1 MEFDDLLHTE
11 QADKLYTPSELNHE
25 ARLHLEA
32 GFGRIWIE
40 GEISNLSRPSSG
52 HIYFSLKDDKAQISC
67 ALFRSNT
74 YGMGFKPENGMLVR
88 ARGRVSL
95 YEARGNYQL
104 IADSLVRAGEG
115 LLRAKFE
122 LLKNGLAAEG
132 LFDEAQKK
140 PLPAY
145 PLRIAIITSPS
156 GAALRDILNVLQRR
170 WPLAAVRIY
179 GVPVQGEEA
188 APAIVKALSA
198 ANKHAWAQ
206 LIVSGRGGGSLEDLW
221 AFNEESVAR
230 AIYASELPVVSA
242 VGHEIDFSISDFVAD
257 LRAPTPSAAAE
268 LISPDQ
274 RVLKQAL
281 SARHRQL
288 EQRCT
293 HHLQQLSQRLDHLA
307 HRLRQQHPGQ
317 RLAQHKKMLQQARHR
332 LQLAAARIVPQRR
345 RSLQELVL
353 YRLVAAGRRIV
364 PERRRVL
371 QDLAR
376 TLNALSPLPTLARGY
391 AIVTDA
397 ETGSAISSVKNVK
410 PKQALLTQL
419 HDGQVLSTIKETND
433 VVVGGASRG
442 DSDPVGAAPRRD

>member
-1 MEFDDLLHTE
+1 MDSDDLQQNNQTGNI
-11 QADKLYTPSELNHE
+11 YTPSEELNHE

-40 GEISNLSRPSSG
+40 GEISNISRPASG

-74 YGMGFKPENGMLVR
+74 YGLGFKPDNGMLVR

-104 IADSLVRAGEG
+104 IADSMVQAGEG

-122 LLKNGLAAEG
+122 LLKNNLAMEG
-132 LFDEAQKK
+132 LFDESQKK
-140 PLPAY
+140 ALPAF
-145 PLRIAIITSPS
+145 PLRIAVVTSPS

-170 WPLAAVRIY
+170 WPLATVRIY
-179 GVPVQGEEA
+179 GVPVQGDEA
-188 APAIVKALSA
+188 APAIVDALAA
-198 ANKHAWAQ
+198 ANQHNWAQ
-206 LIVSGRGGGSLEDLW
+206 VIVTGRGGGSLEDLW
-221 AFNEESVAR
+221 AFNEETVAR

-274 RVLKQAL
+274 SALKQNL
-281 SARHRQL
+281 SVLSKR
-288 EQRCT
+288 
-293 HHLQQLSQRLDHLA
+293 LQQRSLYLLQRLSQKLDHLA

-317 RLAQHKKMLQQARHR
+317 RLAQHRKMLQQANHR
-332 LQLAAARIVPQRR
+332 LQLAGA
-345 RSLQELVL
+345 
-353 YRLVAAGRRIV
+353 RIV
-364 PERRRVL
+364 PERRRHLQELARHRLLPAGKRIVPERRRTL
-371 QDLAR
+371 QDLVR

-397 ETGSAISSVKNVK
+397 ESGTAISSVNDVK
-410 PKQALLTQL
+410 QKQALLTQL
-419 HDGQVLSTIKETND
+419 HDGQILSTAEKTND
-433 VVVGGASRG
+433 TRLETGN
-442 DSDPVGAAPRRD
+442 D

>member
-1 MEFDDLLHTE
+1 MKYDDL
-11 QADKLYTPSELNHE
+11 QSADQPDNVYTPSELNHE

-52 HIYFSLKDDKAQISC
+52 HIYFSLKDRKAQISC

-74 YGMGFKPENGMLVR
+74 YAIGFKPDNGMLVR

-122 LLKNGLAAEG
+122 LLKNNLAAEG
-132 LFDEAQKK
+132 LFDEAHKK

-145 PLRIAIITSPS
+145 PVRVAVITSPS

-170 WPLAAVRIY
+170 WPLATIRVY
-179 GVPVQGEEA
+179 GAPVQGIEA

-198 ANKHAWAQ
+198 VNEHAWAQ
-206 LIVSGRGGGSLEDLW
+206 LIIAGRGGGSLEDLW

-230 AIYASELPVVSA
+230 AIYASEIPVVSA

-274 RVLKQAL
+274 QTLSQTL
-281 SARHRQL
+281 SARKRQL
-288 EQRCT
+288 RQRCIS
-293 HHLQQLSQRLDHLA
+293 HLQQLSQKLDHLA

-317 RLAQHKKMLQQARHR
+317 RLEQHRKILQQARQR
-332 LQLAAARIVPQRR
+332 LQLAARRIVPQRR
-345 RSLQELVL
+345 RALQELFQH
-353 YRLVAAGRRIV
+353 RLTRAGRQIV
-364 PERRRVL
+364 PERRRKL

-397 ETGSAISSVKNVK
+397 GTGTAITSVKTVEADQK
-410 PKQALLTQL
+410 LVTQL
-419 HDGQVLSTIKETND
+419 HDGQIFSTIED
-433 VVVGGASRG
+433 VNEDA
-442 DSDPVGAAPRRD
+442 GAASHGDVSNKI

>member
-1 MEFDDLLHTE
+1 MESEDLLQNNPTGNV
-11 QADKLYTPSELNHE
+11 YTPSELNHE

-40 GEISNLSRPSSG
+40 GELSNLSRPASG
-52 HIYFSLKDDKAQISC
+52 HMYFSLKDDKAQISC

-104 IADSLVRAGEG
+104 IADSLVRSGEG

-122 LLKNGLAAEG
+122 LLKNNLASEG

-140 PLPAY
+140 ALPAY
-145 PLRIAIITSPS
+145 PLRIAVITSPS
-156 GAALRDILNVLQRR
+156 GAALRDILNVLERR
-170 WPLAAVRIY
+170 WPLATVRIY
-179 GVPVQGEEA
+179 GVPVQGNEA
-188 APAIVKALSA
+188 APAIVDALAA
-198 ANKHAWAQ
+198 ANQHNWAQ
-206 LIVSGRGGGSLEDLW
+206 VIVTGRGGGSLEDLW

-274 RVLKQAL
+274 RVLKQNLSAL
-281 SARHRQL
+281 SNRL
-288 EQRCT
+288 EQRSLYL
-293 HHLQQLSQRLDHLA
+293 LQRLSQKLDHLA

-317 RLAQHKKMLQQARHR
+317 RLAQHRKMLQQASHR
-332 LQLAAARIVPQRR
+332 LQLAAARIVPERR
-345 RSLQELVL
+345 RHLQELTRH
-353 YRLVAAGRRIV
+353 RLLPAGKRIV
-364 PERRRVL
+364 PERQRIL
-371 QDLAR
+371 QNLAR
-376 TLNALSPLPTLARGY
+376 TLSAVSPLPTLARGY

-397 ETGSAISSVKNVK
+397 QSGTAISSVKEVQ
-410 PKQALLTQL
+410 PKQALITQL
-419 HDGQVLSTIKETND
+419 SDGQIRSSVEEVNDKTLSDK
-433 VVVGGASRG
+433 
-442 DSDPVGAAPRRD
+442 

>member
-1 MEFDDLLHTE
+1 MESDDLLQNNQTGNI
-11 QADKLYTPSELNHE
+11 YTPSELNHE

-40 GEISNLSRPSSG
+40 GELSNLSRPASG
-52 HIYFSLKDDKAQISC
+52 HMYFSLKDEKAQISC

-104 IADSLVRAGEG
+104 IADSLVRSGEG

-122 LLKNGLAAEG
+122 LLKNNLAAEG

-140 PLPAY
+140 ALPAF
-145 PLRIAIITSPS
+145 PLRIAVVTSPT

-170 WPLAAVRIY
+170 WPLATVRIY
-179 GVPVQGEEA
+179 GVPVQGNEA
-188 APAIVKALSA
+188 APAIVDALAA
-198 ANKHAWAQ
+198 ANEHNWAQ
-206 LIVSGRGGGSLEDLW
+206 IIVTGRGGGSLEDLW

-230 AIYASELPVVSA
+230 AIYESDLPVVSA

-274 RVLKQAL
+274 RVIKQNL
-281 SARHRQL
+281 SSFASRL
-288 EQRCT
+288 EQRS
-293 HHLQQLSQRLDHLA
+293 LYLVQRLSQKLDHLA

-317 RLAQHKKMLQQARHR
+317 RLLQHRKMLQLAGHR
-332 LQLAAARIVPQRR
+332 LQLAGA
-345 RSLQELVL
+345 
-353 YRLVAAGRRIV
+353 RIV
-364 PERRRVL
+364 PERRLIL
-371 QDLAR
+371 QNLAR
-376 TLNALSPLPTLARGY
+376 TLNAVSPLPTLARGY

-397 ETGSAISSVKNVK
+397 ESGTTISSVKDVK
-410 PKQALLTQL
+410 LKQKLITQL
-419 HDGQVLSTIKETND
+419 HDGQIQSKADNINETTLD
-433 VVVGGASRG
+433 TSK
-442 DSDPVGAAPRRD
+442 S

>member
-1 MEFDDLLHTE
+1 MESDDLYQNNE
-11 QADKLYTPSELNHE
+11 MGNIYSPSELNHE

-32 GFGRIWIE
+32 GFGRIWVE
-40 GEISNLSRPSSG
+40 GEISNLSRPASG
-52 HIYFSLKDDKAQISC
+52 HMYFSLKDDKAQISC

-74 YGMGFKPENGMLVR
+74 YGMDFKPENGMLVR

-122 LLKNGLAAEG
+122 LLKNNLASEG
-132 LFDEAQKK
+132 LFDEAHKK
-140 PLPAY
+140 ALPAF
-145 PLRIAIITSPS
+145 PLRIAVVTSPS

-170 WPLAAVRIY
+170 WPLAAIRVY
-179 GVPVQGEEA
+179 GVPVQGNEA
-188 APAIVKALSA
+188 APAIVDALASA
-198 ANKHAWAQ
+198 NEHNWAQ
-206 LIVSGRGGGSLEDLW
+206 LIVTGRGGGSLEDLW

-230 AIYASELPVVSA
+230 AIHASTLPVVSA

-274 RVLKQAL
+274 RALKQNL
-281 SARHRQL
+281 SGLSNR
-288 EQRCT
+288 
-293 HHLQQLSQRLDHLA
+293 LQQRSLYLLQRLSQKLDHLA

-317 RLAQHKKMLQQARHR
+317 RLAQHRKMLQQASHRLALAGARIIPQRQRHLQELARHR
-332 LQLAAARIVPQRR
+332 LLP
-345 RSLQELVL
+345 
-353 YRLVAAGRRIV
+353 AGKRIV
-364 PERRRVL
+364 PERQRIL

-376 TLNALSPLPTLARGY
+376 TLNAVSPLPTLARGY

-397 ETGSAISSVKNVK
+397 QSGTAISSVKNVK
-410 PKQALLTQL
+410 ARQKLITQL
-419 HDGQVLSTIKETND
+419 HDGQILSITEKTNKTKLE
-433 VVVGGASRG
+433 SG
-442 DSDPVGAAPRRD
+442 DG

>member
-1 MEFDDLLHTE
+1 MKSDELLQNTPT
-11 QADKLYTPSELNHE
+11 DNIYSPSELNHE

-40 GEISNLSRPSSG
+40 GELSNLSRPASG
-52 HIYFSLKDDKAQISC
+52 HMYFSLKDDKAQISC

-104 IADSLVRAGEG
+104 IADSLVRSGEG

-122 LLKNGLAAEG
+122 LLKNTLASEG

-140 PLPAY
+140 ALPAF
-145 PLRIAIITSPS
+145 PLRIAVITSPS
-156 GAALRDILNVLQRR
+156 GAALRDILNVLERR
-170 WPLAAVRIY
+170 WPLATVRIY
-179 GVPVQGEEA
+179 GVPVQGNEA
-188 APAIVKALSA
+188 APAIVDALA
-198 ANKHAWAQ
+198 EANKHDWAQ
-206 LIVSGRGGGSLEDLW
+206 VIVTGRGGGSLEDLW

-230 AIYASELPVVSA
+230 AIYASDLPVVSA

-274 RVLKQAL
+274 RVLKQNL
-281 SARHRQL
+281 SAISNRL
-288 EQRCT
+288 EQRSLYL
-293 HHLQQLSQRLDHLA
+293 LQRLSQKLDHLA

-317 RLAQHKKMLQQARHR
+317 RLAQHRKLLQQASHR
-332 LQLAAARIVPQRR
+332 LQLAAARIIPERR
-345 RSLQELVL
+345 RHLQELTRH
-353 YRLVAAGRRIV
+353 RLLPAGKRIV
-364 PERRRVL
+364 PERQRLL
-371 QDLAR
+371 QNLAR
-376 TLNALSPLPTLARGY
+376 TLNAVSPLPTLTRGY

-397 ETGSAISSVKNVK
+397 QSGTAISSVKEVK
-410 PKQALLTQL
+410 PKQALITQL
-419 HDGQVLSTIKETND
+419 SDGQIRSSAEKINDKTLSDK
-433 VVVGGASRG
+433 
-442 DSDPVGAAPRRD
+442 